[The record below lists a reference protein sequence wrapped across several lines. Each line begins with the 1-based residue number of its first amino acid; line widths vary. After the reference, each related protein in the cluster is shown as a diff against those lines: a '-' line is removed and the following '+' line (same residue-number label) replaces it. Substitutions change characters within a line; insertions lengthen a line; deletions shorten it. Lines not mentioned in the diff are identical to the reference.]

1 MYISIKEVLKFVK
14 KKGFT
19 DPTEREIKRTVPP
32 GLEKQ
37 ARKGRVWIGRC
48 GVYGSKMA
56 YSVEMLSTLS
66 NLQIERKRQLK
77 MVKEILV
84 NLVLF
89 GLVGLLIVLMLCL

>member
-56 YSVEMLSTLS
+56 YSVED
-66 NLQIERKRQLK
+66 
-77 MVKEILV
+77 VKHFIKLA
-84 NLVLF
+84 NRNKKAIKN
-89 GLVGLLIVLMLCL
+89 G

>member
-56 YSVEMLSTLS
+56 YDVKDIRHFIKLA
-66 NLQIERKRQLK
+66 NRKK
-77 MVKEILV
+77 KANI
-84 NLVLF
+84 
-89 GLVGLLIVLMLCL
+89 

>member
-19 DPTEREIKRTVPP
+19 NQTETEIKRTVQP
-32 GLEKQ
+32 GIQNQ

-56 YSVEMLSTLS
+56 YSVDDVKHFIKLA
-66 NLQIERKRQLK
+66 NRKK
-77 MVKEILV
+77 KAIK
-84 NLVLF
+84 N
-89 GLVGLLIVLMLCL
+89 G

>member
-56 YSVEMLSTLS
+56 YSVEDVNHFIKLA
-66 NLQIERKRQLK
+66 NRKK
-77 MVKEILV
+77 KAIK
-84 NLVLF
+84 N
-89 GLVGLLIVLMLCL
+89 G

>member
-56 YSVEMLSTLS
+56 YSVEDVKHSIKLA
-66 NLQIERKRQLK
+66 NRKK
-77 MVKEILV
+77 KAIK
-84 NLVLF
+84 N
-89 GLVGLLIVLMLCL
+89 G

>member
-19 DPTEREIKRTVPP
+19 NPTETEIKRTVPP
-32 GLEKQ
+32 GIQDQ

-56 YSVEMLSTLS
+56 YDVKDIRHFIKLA
-66 NLQIERKRQLK
+66 NRKK
-77 MVKEILV
+77 KAIK
-84 NLVLF
+84 N
-89 GLVGLLIVLMLCL
+89 G